1 MFWRRRKKITE
12 DIRSVAEVAGD
23 QIAPGVGTLALVLG
37 GLVVAGAGAYV
48 LHQRNKNKRSGGQE
62 KWPASVEEGGFPS
75 GRATDKKA
83 ARSGATAQ
91 QVGREPDR
99 QR

>member
-12 DIRSVAEVAGD
+12 DLKTVTEIAGD
-23 QIAPGVGTLALVLG
+23 QIAPGAGTFALVLG
-37 GLVVAGAGAYV
+37 GLVVAAAGAYV
-48 LHQRNKNKRSGGQE
+48 LHQQKKKRAAQ
-62 KWPASVEEGGFPS
+62 PA
-75 GRATDKKA
+75 R
-83 ARSGATAQ
+83 